1 MNSQPTASGLPLDLE
16 PELTAKG
23 YSQFHQIGA
32 GGMGTIVFARK
43 ESLNREVAIKVIAQH
58 AAGDDEE
65 VGRFMSEMRTVAALD
80 HPAIVPIY
88 DGDVTPGGVPY
99 FVMKFLRGPSLEAH
113 INRRIMEGSKFTVE
127 QTVRL
132 LTPIAQALDYLAQLP
147 SPVIH
152 RDIKPANIIADDCEE
167 PGDVMLADFGIA
179 INEDT
184 TRMTREG
191 LRVGTDAYM
200 APELYPTQLAQSPP
214 QPTAASDR
222 YSLAL
227 IVLEMLT
234 LVNLRRTTSPQQW
247 AHSRVIPDL
256 TPDNL
261 APSDGPLAP
270 SLNSFF
276 ATALHPEPQERFAS
290 STEMLDALATVAG
303 TAELAP
309 PQENAPPPHEVTV
322 PGSADTPPAS
332 APSNDVASPAPDAR
346 DESPRWPLRRNHII
360 LAAVLAGVL
369 IALSLVGVLALRGAG
384 WDAEEDVLAQEFPLI
399 FPENPGRAPWRNLD
413 CYSAEPEAGQRAR
426 IICESE
432 DLTLVGA
439 DFGTEDD
446 RDTIVPGTVEELTS
460 EACTVTSAEIPGQP
474 GTWGVYP
481 TGVSARFAFVIA
493 GANAKEDRL
502 SLPLC

>member
-43 ESLNREVAIKVIAQH
+43 ESLDREVAIKVIAQH

-152 RDIKPANIIADDCEE
+152 RDIKPANIIADDAEDPC
-167 PGDVMLADFGIA
+167 DVMLADFGIA

-200 APELYPTQLAQSPP
+200 APELYPTQLAEAPP

-227 IVLEMLT
+227 IALEMLT
-234 LVNLRRTTSPQQW
+234 LVNLRRTTTPQQW
-247 AHSRVIPDL
+247 AHSRVIPAL

-261 APSDGPLAP
+261 APEDSPLAP
-270 SLNSFF
+270 ALNSFF
-276 ATALHPEPQERFAS
+276 TTALHPEPQERFAR
-290 STEMLDALATVAG
+290 STDMLEALAAVAG
-303 TAELAP
+303 AASPT
-309 PQENAPPPHEVTV
+309 QTQ
-322 PGSADTPPAS
+322 GDTPRGA
-332 APSNDVASPAPDAR
+332 APSPSLSEKAPTHAPEPTTHYSQDTA
-346 DESPRWPLRRNHII
+346 PRRGLSRNHII
-360 LAAVLAGVL
+360 VAAVLAGVL
-369 IALSLVGVLALRGAG
+369 LVLSVVGGVAMRGAG
-384 WDAEEDVLAQEFPLI
+384 WDAEEDVLAQEFPLL

-413 CYSAEPEAGQRAR
+413 CYSAEPGAGQRAR

-439 DFGTEDD
+439 DFGTEDN

-460 EACTVTSAEIPGQP
+460 EACTITSAEIPGQP